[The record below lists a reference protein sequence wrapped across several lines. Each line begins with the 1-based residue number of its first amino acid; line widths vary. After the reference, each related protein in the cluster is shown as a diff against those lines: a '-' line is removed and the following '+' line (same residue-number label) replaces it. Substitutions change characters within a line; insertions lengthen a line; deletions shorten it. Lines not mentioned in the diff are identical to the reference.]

1 MTENLKHEEINH
13 MQYQGVLRVR
23 ENQHTPQT
31 PYILWYSHTAN
42 RKVSERLG
50 LTVYLCLEHH
60 EGNEGVHHNRE
71 LDLKLKRIAQ
81 RAYEADHSRQ
91 EWMSEIGKNYLD

>member
-1 MTENLKHEEINH
+1 MKKSIICNTRECYVCGRINTLH
-13 MQYQGVLRVR
+13 RHHIFFG
-23 ENQHTPQT
+23 
-31 PYILWYSHTAN
+31 TAN